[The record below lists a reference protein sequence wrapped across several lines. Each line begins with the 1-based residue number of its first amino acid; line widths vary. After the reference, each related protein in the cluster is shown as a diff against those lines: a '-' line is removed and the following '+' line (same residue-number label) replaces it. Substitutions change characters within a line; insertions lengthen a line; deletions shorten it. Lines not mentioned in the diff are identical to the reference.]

1 MRFTQFRRSSL
12 SFAVL
17 YAIRSSSLFILVV
30 VVVVQNQQEQQ
41 IVILQT
47 LVHKIVD
54 ELTDFARCGL
64 WRWWWKWKWCWLR
77 GYLRQT
83 VRRLR
88 SLSGRSRK
96 PSGNGKLNCYDD
108 RQGIERGN
116 KNIWTRKRPGKK
128 AESNDKKSVAYENDR
143 DRGNDEDVEDGREAR
158 HTTLQRRG
166 KARKA
171 YPNIYQIT
179 PATTCSHYLFIAHT
193 IVFSQTSCWG
203 NNCPTNQ
210 ANNTNLI
217 KYSSTHRSMLQPW
230 ALSPN
235 QSTIKIA

>member
-54 ELTDFARCGL
+54 ELTDFARYGL

-128 AESNDKKSVAYENDR
+128 AESNDKKER
-143 DRGNDEDVEDGREAR
+143 WKCGLRER
-158 HTTLQRRG
+158 QRPGQRRG
-166 KARKA
+166 RGGWARGE
-171 YPNIYQIT
+171 
-179 PATTCSHYLFIAHT
+179 AH
-193 IVFSQTSCWG
+193 
-203 NNCPTNQ
+203 
-210 ANNTNLI
+210 NLTE
-217 KYSSTHRSMLQPW
+217 KR
-230 ALSPN
+230 
-235 QSTIKIA
+235 QS